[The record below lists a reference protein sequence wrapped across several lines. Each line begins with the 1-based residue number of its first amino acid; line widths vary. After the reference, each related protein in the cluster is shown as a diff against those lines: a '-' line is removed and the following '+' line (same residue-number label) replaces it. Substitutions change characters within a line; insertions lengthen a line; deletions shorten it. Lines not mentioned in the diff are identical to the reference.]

1 MATIANNGSL
11 ALASSA
17 PRAATAAKA
26 AATTASTT
34 STSTSSSSTKTSS
47 ARIADNFDQFLQL
60 LTTQLKNQSPLDPL
74 DTNQFTQQ
82 LVQFASV
89 EQQIKTNDNLSSL
102 LVTSKTSNLNNA
114 LSFVGAKVTADGT
127 TSSLKDGKATWN
139 LEAQRSGNATITVLD
154 ANGNQVYT
162 ETRTLTAGK
171 QSFDWNGIKTN
182 GQTASEGQY
191 SIVVAAKDASG
202 QTMTV
207 KSEIEGIVDGVDV
220 SGDTPILQIGSIY
233 LPVTAVKSI
242 RR

>member
-1 MATIANNGSL
+1 MAIS
-11 ALASSA
+11 
-17 PRAATAAKA
+17 
-26 AATTASTT
+26 
-34 STSTSSSSTKTSS
+34 STSSALSSATGTSSTKTS
-47 ARIADNFDQFLQL
+47 IANNFDQFLQL

-139 LEAQRSGNATITVLD
+139 LEAQRAGNATITVLD

-182 GQTASEGQY
+182 LQTATEGQY
-191 SIVVAAKDASG
+191 TVVVAAKDASG

-220 SGDTPILQIGSIY
+220 TGETPILQIGSVF

>member
-17 PRAATAAKA
+17 PRASAAASA
-26 AATTASTT
+26 AATSSSAS
-34 STSTSSSSTKTSS
+34 STSTSKTSS

-139 LEAQRSGNATITVLD
+139 LETSRAGNATITVLD
-154 ANGNQVYT
+154 ANGNQVFQT
-162 ETRTLTAGK
+162 TRTLTAGK
-171 QSFDWNGIKTN
+171 QSFEWDGTKAN
-182 GQTASEGQY
+182 GQAGAEGQY
-191 SIVVAAKDASG
+191 TIVVAAKDATG

-220 SGDTPILQIGSIY
+220 TGETPILQIGSIF
-233 LPVTAVKSI
+233 LPVTSVKSI